1 MISRELELSLNL
13 AVSEAHKRG
22 HEYVTVEHIY
32 ALLEN
37 TNSQKAI
44 IACGGSIRELTESL
58 EIFFDS
64 KVPSASETKMIYR
77 NRP

>member
-22 HEYVTVEHIY
+22 HEYVTVEHILY

-64 KVPSASETKMIYR
+64 KVPSASESKQR
-77 NRP
+77 